1 MWDNFPAEIVTTPD
15 IENFSMLSSQQWKSF
30 GEYFERIH
38 DGQSTYQ
45 RILYEQSSI
54 EQALKFLPMAKNQNF
69 FKEFSIA
76 VYFSYSVKSAKE
88 IEAIVSDA
96 LDRYLEVFPSKS
108 EDFFELK
115 YHQILVNDVTQ
126 THDEMSLI
134 YEVISEM
141 EALGFDAQNLKN
153 ILLQKLI
160 AGGEFKRALPLAEDA
175 LERSLLE
182 LKDNEVS
189 SK

>member
-1 MWDNFPAEIVTTPD
+1 MGKALIKG
-15 IENFSMLSSQQWKSF
+15 FS
-30 GEYFERIH
+30 
-38 DGQSTYQ
+38 
-45 RILYEQSSI
+45 YEQSSI

-115 YHQILVNDVTQ
+115 YHQILVNDVTKHM
-126 THDEMSLI
+126 T
-134 YEVISEM
+134 
-141 EALGFDAQNLKN
+141 K
-153 ILLQKLI
+153 
-160 AGGEFKRALPLAEDA
+160 
-175 LERSLLE
+175 
-182 LKDNEVS
+182 
-189 SK
+189 